1 MTVEPTESEEEIVAP
16 NVAARAIPPVADA
29 VDLEEVMPS
38 IEQKSNTT
46 EPTEEKARKSFGER
60 IKSLVRCCQQK

>member
-1 MTVEPTESEEEIVAP
+1 MTVEPAESEEELVAP

-38 IEQKSNTT
+38 IEQKSNI
-46 EPTEEKARKSFGER
+46 EIYSFSR
-60 IKSLVRCCQQK
+60 IPATNIHS